1 MVKREMHSGKELFA
15 CLSLRACVNTSPL
28 FSLPL
33 FCPSAPDT
41 ADPLSSGR
49 SVLATS
55 SLPTWPATPCYLSV
69 SFSVLWWRGHLLSTP
84 KAVPESA
91 SWLPGRLLLH
101 FYSVLFFEI
110 KSIYSKIYG
119 FQIHNL
125 VIFFLQHHADR
136 HHNHLIPE
144 HFLPPPQE
152 TLTPKTNCLHY

>member
-1 MVKREMHSGKELFA
+1 MLLYFSLQGNSFFVMTNYLKSEGQEQKLCPEVSRGPFQSGQGGDAVKGEMHSGKELFA

-49 SVLATS
+49 SVLAMS
-55 SLPTWPATPCYLSV
+55 SLPTWPATPCCLSV

-101 FYSVLFFEI
+101 FYSVLF
-110 KSIYSKIYG
+110 
-119 FQIHNL
+119 L
-125 VIFFLQHHADR
+125 R
-136 HHNHLIPE
+136 
-144 HFLPPPQE
+144 
-152 TLTPKTNCLHY
+152 